1 MGIIQ
6 VLEDRVANQIAA
18 GEVIERPSSAVKE
31 LIENALDAHA
41 KNITIEIE
49 NGGVDLIKITDDG
62 DGFYE
67 DDLPL
72 AIKRHATSKIV
83 DFNDVYRLNT
93 FGFRGEALA
102 SIAVISRLRIT
113 SGRSDI
119 EPARVLSADAD
130 GKVSI
135 AVATPRKGTCIEV
148 KDLYYNVPARKKF
161 VKSNSHESALIYDL
175 VCKFSLGFPEIN
187 FTYLNNHEVVFSSN
201 QLNKTP
207 QILQYIY
214 GEIEEHEIIHFK
226 NNEFYQKQAVE
237 GWFFPP
243 SITRKNRNHMVY
255 FVNGRL
261 IESKELNQIIDEAV
275 DTLVPKGRFC
285 ICLLKLQLPAFNI
298 DVNVH
303 PSKKIIKF
311 KNIDDWKETLIQL
324 IKEELW
330 LAKLNVPYKLNSDSE
345 AFSLK
350 QQEAVQPVTP
360 QTIDFSF
367 QKTEPGGETEAPIK
381 ANSTMPSFD
390 SELHDTAKEYAL
402 PRKHEYTREP
412 AETIAESFN
421 DSYTACEKRNSAND
435 IAVNSPAKMAS
446 TTSLSQ
452 KQLLDLEYIG
462 QLNNTFILAQD
473 TNNLYIIDQHTLHER
488 ILYEKYMNEYNNR
501 HIVQQP
507 LLHSIPI
514 HITPLQEDTL
524 IKNILVLR
532 QLGFTL
538 KTNGPLKYEI
548 ETVPSLLSTSTDS
561 FADLLLDLLD
571 DLDNKNSLN
580 GLAEVNEER
589 IITAACKAAVKAHYI
604 LSESEVRYLLKELS
618 TLDNAHTCPHGRPI
632 IMNIS
637 MNDIYLFFKRGSY

>member
-175 VCKFSLGFPEIN
+175 VCKFSLGFPKIN

-214 GEIEEHEIIHFK
+214 GEIEENEIIHFK

-243 SITRKNRNHMVY
+243 TITRKNRNHMVY

-285 ICLLKLQLPAFNI
+285 ICVLKLLLPAFNI

-330 LAKLNVPYKLNSDSE
+330 LAKLNVPYKLNPDSE

-367 QKTEPGGETEAPIK
+367 QKTEPGGETKVPIK
-381 ANSTMPSFD
+381 ANSTMHSFD

-402 PRKHEYTREP
+402 PRKHEYIREP
-412 AETIAESFN
+412 SETIAESFN
-421 DSYTACEKRNSAND
+421 DSYTGCEERFSAND
-435 IAVNSPAKMAS
+435 IAVNRPVTMAS

-473 TNNLYIIDQHTLHER
+473 TSNLYIIDQHTLHER

-538 KTNGPLKYEI
+538 KANGPLNYEL

-580 GLAEVNEER
+580 GLAAVNEER